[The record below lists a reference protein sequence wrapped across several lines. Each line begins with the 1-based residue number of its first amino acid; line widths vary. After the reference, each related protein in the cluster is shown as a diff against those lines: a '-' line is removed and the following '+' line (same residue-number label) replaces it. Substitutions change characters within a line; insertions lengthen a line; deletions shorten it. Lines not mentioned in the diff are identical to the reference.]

1 MRTSALIALTLPLA
15 AAEPQA
21 ARPAAR
27 PANTDTMPAGSFCCW
42 VYEMA
47 SSQSVTISRAVATNQ
62 RRAAQRPAEVVVIDK
77 VTVPTSD

>member
-27 PANTDTMPAGSFCCW
+27 PANTDTMVVKF
-42 VYEMA
+42 
-47 SSQSVTISRAVATNQ
+47 RAK
-62 RRAAQRPAEVVVIDK
+62 PGKSEEW
-77 VTVPTSD
+77 

>member
-27 PANTDTMPAGSFCCW
+27 PANTASAGLAVLVMPLFIVG
-42 VYEMA
+42 
-47 SSQSVTISRAVATNQ
+47 
-62 RRAAQRPAEVVVIDK
+62 VIDTRHRDPRWNGEPARMSGRSSAA
-77 VTVPTSD
+77 VGWPSGRWRWS